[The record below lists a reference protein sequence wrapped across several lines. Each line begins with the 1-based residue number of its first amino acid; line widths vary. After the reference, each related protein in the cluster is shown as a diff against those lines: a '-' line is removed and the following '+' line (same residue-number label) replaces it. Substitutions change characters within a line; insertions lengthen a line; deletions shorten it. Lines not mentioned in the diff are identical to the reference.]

1 MITIL
6 VDHNLEGD
14 AVSLWGVAAR
24 DGWVDL
30 IPMRLL
36 TFADV
41 NLPVDS
47 DDRVVWRFAQANRML
62 LLTDNRNMK
71 GDDSLELTMREEAVA
86 DSLPVVTIGD
96 RARLDQ
102 HDYREQCVS
111 RLVEIVV
118 DLDHYLG
125 YHRLFIP

>member
-6 VDHNLEGD
+6 VDHNIEGNV
-14 AVSLWGVAAR
+14 VSLWGILAK

-30 IPMRLL
+30 IPMRLV

-47 DDRVVWRFAQANRML
+47 DDRVVWRFAQEHRML

-71 GDDSLELTMREEAVA
+71 GDDSLELTIREEATA
-86 DSLPVVTIGD
+86 DSLPVITIGS
-96 RARLDQ
+96 RARLDE
-102 HDYREQCVS
+102 HDYREQCAYRV
-111 RLVEIVV
+111 VEIVI
-118 DLDHYLG
+118 DLDYYLG
-125 YHRLFIP
+125 YGRLFIP